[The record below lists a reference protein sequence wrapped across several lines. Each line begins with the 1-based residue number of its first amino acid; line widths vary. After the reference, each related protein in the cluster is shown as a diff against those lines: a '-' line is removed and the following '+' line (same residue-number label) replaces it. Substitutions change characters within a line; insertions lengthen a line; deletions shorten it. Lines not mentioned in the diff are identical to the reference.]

1 MYEDEVPLFV
11 ESRDHDTAK
20 LSPAVMEQFEL
31 RHRLLLDVLTEKGI
45 DPASLHACV
54 GRGGLLPPVRSGAYR
69 VNDAMLDVLR
79 HRPVMQHAS
88 NLGAVLAD
96 AVARPLGIPAFI
108 YDPVTVDEMDP
119 IARITGFSSIER
131 KSVGHMLNMRACA
144 LRYATQNNAKYP
156 ERSSI
161 SSRTWAGG
169 SPCPCTRA
177 GVSWIRFPTMK
188 GQFAPERSG
197 GLPCFQLAEVA
208 DGGWRHLPRD
218 DAPDAAE
225 GGADGLVRGDV
236 LTRGEIERWRIP
248 RGWHGKAALV
258 YEAMAHNLAKNIGK
272 LAVVTRGRLDAILL
286 TGGVARSRMLTDWVA
301 ERASFLAPVHVLP
314 GENEMESLALGV
326 LRVLRGEEEAH
337 TFAERTEDHNE
348 NAEPSDHPVGGA
360 CAVHGLRRSVC
371 VVDFRGPVEQA
382 FCWQRPETSL
392 TFTFII
398 TFFSL
403 GMFAG
408 GKLLRFGPARAVQIG
423 GALLC
428 VGLLWA
434 SRIDSVIG
442 LYLSYGVVSGF
453 GIGIVNLV
461 PAAVCLRWYPERK
474 GLAKPAC

>member
-1 MYEDEVPLFV
+1 MFRILVINAGSTSTKIAVYEDEAPLFV

-108 YDPVTVDEMDP
+108 YDPVTVDEMEP

-156 ERSSI
+156 NLSLIVAHMGGGITLSLHVGGRVVDMI
-161 SSRTWAGG
+161 SDDEG
-169 SPCPCTRA
+169 P
-177 GVSWIRFPTMK
+177 
-188 GQFAPERSG
+188 FAPERSG
-197 GLPCFQLAEVA
+197 GLPCFQLAEMA
-208 DGGWRHLPRD
+208 TQDGVTFPEMMRRMQRKGGLMDWFGTS
-218 DAPDAAE
+218 DA
-225 GGADGLVRGDV
+225 R
-236 LTRGEIERWRIP
+236 EIEHRIHE
-248 RGWHGKAALV
+248 GDGKAALV

-301 ERASFLAPVHVLP
+301 ERVSFLAPVHVLP

-337 TFAERTEDHNE
+337 TFAERTE
-348 NAEPSDHPVGGA
+348 
-360 CAVHGLRRSVC
+360 
-371 VVDFRGPVEQA
+371 
-382 FCWQRPETSL
+382 
-392 TFTFII
+392 
-398 TFFSL
+398 
-403 GMFAG
+403 
-408 GKLLRFGPARAVQIG
+408 
-423 GALLC
+423 
-428 VGLLWA
+428 A
-434 SRIDSVIG
+434 S
-442 LYLSYGVVSGF
+442 
-453 GIGIVNLV
+453 
-461 PAAVCLRWYPERK
+461 
-474 GLAKPAC
+474 